1 MEVKEVKFKMVNLM
15 IREYLNGDVLCWL
28 LLFRNRFGGN
38 YSDLIWKMVRVGEY
52 KDAKH
57 IIFLIFSTFYE
68 ISLNTS
74 YGDQIWDFKLQF

>member
-1 MEVKEVKFKMVNLM
+1 M

-38 YSDLIWKMVRVGEY
+38 NSDLIWKMVRVGEY

-57 IIFLIFSTFYE
+57 IIF
-68 ISLNTS
+68 
-74 YGDQIWDFKLQF
+74 FKYFQLFMKYL